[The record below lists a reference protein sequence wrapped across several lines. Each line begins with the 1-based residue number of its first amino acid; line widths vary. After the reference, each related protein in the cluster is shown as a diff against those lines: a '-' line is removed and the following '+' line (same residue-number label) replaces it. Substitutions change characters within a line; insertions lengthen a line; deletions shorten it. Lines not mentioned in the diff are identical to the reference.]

1 MPLGGVQM
9 SMGSLLQKLR
19 SWCHLEALSP
29 SWCSVT
35 NSATLNYSTTLQAL
49 TPKDA
54 KRCGVSL
61 VPRLSPCPDESGEPR
76 NEASGESFCYHQKF
90 HCTPNCTTQD
100 HAHVSVTE
108 LLLLFIFFRWG
119 IRRSIWDE
127 GTVRMAVGGGART
140 NYTIMSNH
148 CFLLFFFY
156 NWTIAP
162 LTWTSFRSSRLRYLS
177 NIAFSLD
184 KVSFNFLKER
194 DNQDKSVTITR
205 LYEDSHSVLYSC
217 SCSAESSMVWR
228 ASSGKDDSLS
238 CLLIVA
244 MMMIKTVSVTMVTRT
259 CKPSP

>member
-1 MPLGGVQM
+1 MMQNGVELASFPGSPL
-9 SMGSLLQKLR
+9 
-19 SWCHLEALSP
+19 ALMKVESP
-29 SWCSVT
+29 GM
-35 NSATLNYSTTLQAL
+35 
-49 TPKDA
+49 
-54 KRCGVSL
+54 RL
-61 VPRLSPCPDESGEPR
+61 V
-76 NEASGESFCYHQKF
+76 ESFCYHQKF

-127 GTVRMAVGGGART
+127 GTVGMAVGGQGQTTPLWAIT
-140 NYTIMSNH
+140 AF
-148 CFLLFFFY
+148 CCFFF

-162 LTWTSFRSSRLRYLS
+162 LIWTSFRSSRLRYLS

-244 MMMIKTVSVTMVTRT
+244 MMMIKTVSITMVTRT